1 MRFDSPIDDLFLNR
15 SHVGILRA
23 LHHLPAG
30 LPASGREIARRA
42 GVTHPTA
49 LKALAVLVDV
59 GLVTAG
65 RSPAGDAYELNSD
78 HLFADEI
85 ERLYR
90 VETGVKNELVSFL
103 REELLARTNK
113 VEWATLFG
121 SIAWGR
127 STPTSDI
134 DLAVSCARAD
144 ASEVEKALSDV
155 SDASRQQFGNHV
167 SPLINTRKQR
177 PKRGIWKRIEEEG
190 IPLIR
195 SGKAI
200 SS

>member
-15 SHVGILRA
+15 SHVRVLRA
-23 LHHLPAG
+23 LHHLPEG

-49 LKALAVLVDV
+49 LRALAVLVEA

-65 RSPAGDAYELNSD
+65 RSPAGDAHELNRD
-78 HLFADEI
+78 HFFADQI
-85 ERLYR
+85 ADLYR
-90 VETGVKNELVSFL
+90 VEAGIADELTSFL
-103 REELLARTNK
+103 REELLARTDK

-121 SIAWGR
+121 SIVWAG

-134 DLAVSCARAD
+134 DLAVSCAHAD
-144 ASEVEKALSDV
+144 ASEVEEALSGL
-155 SDASRQQFGNHV
+155 SDATRQRFGNHV

-177 PKRGIWKRIEEEG
+177 PKSGIWKRIEEDG
-190 IPLIR
+190 VPLIR

-200 SS
+200 SL